1 MVDFVFKL
9 KKKKKQNSVCMP
21 IFKTTLR
28 THILLRESLVI
39 VLMVIA
45 CLGQLTSSVIFL
57 KVRSE
62 GQGLERGREG
72 F

>member
-1 MVDFVFKL
+1 
-9 KKKKKQNSVCMP
+9 MP
-21 IFKTTLR
+21 IFKATLR
-28 THILLRESLVI
+28 RHSLLRESLVI
-39 VLMVIA
+39 VLMVIT